1 MMELITI
8 DTNIIIKALA
18 GVESARDIF
27 DGQLCYI
34 SFMVDI
40 ELRSANFVTRKD
52 LQLIEQALQ
61 QFIIHPY
68 DYNVQEKA
76 IKIRRTHNLKIPDAF
91 IAATS
96 LILQLPLF
104 SADDCFHS
112 VEGLNFIHVK
122 F

>member
-18 GVESARDIF
+18 CVESVRNLF
-27 DGQLCYI
+27 EGQLCYI

-40 ELRSANFVTRKD
+40 ELRSANWMTRNNLSLVEATLK
-52 LQLIEQALQ
+52 

-68 DYNVQEKA
+68 DYAIQEKA
-76 IKIRRTHNLKIPDAF
+76 ITIRRTHNLKIPDAF

-96 LILQLPLF
+96 VILKLPLF
-104 SADDCFHS
+104 SGDDCFKNMQ
-112 VEGLNFIHVK
+112 GLTFIHVK